1 MAIDTGDTA
10 WMIVST
16 AMVFLMIGGVGF
28 LEAGL
33 IRAKNALGILMKVY
47 QTATIGLIAWFIIG
61 FSLAFAPSEH
71 GWIGTFDYAFM
82 HGVTLEPMDYAP
94 TIPGYLFFLFQGMF

>member
-61 FSLAFAPSEH
+61 FSLAF
-71 GWIGTFDYAFM
+71 
-82 HGVTLEPMDYAP
+82 
-94 TIPGYLFFLFQGMF
+94 